1 MHLHFD
7 WRNPQA
13 PNHQGLKNW
22 TPAFCGA
29 SVGETMG
36 KWSLWRRNSPHF
48 FGGQLW
54 ENDPSGNPTWSG
66 KSSIFTLKLH
76 PILEIFLP
84 PLITRGS
91 PWNRVVFQTKRD
103 PDDAFHRGHP
113 LSFWQ
118 QFLALAQN
126 HCGQLQPSSGSG
138 HPQGRIQW
146 WIRFYESISSPS
158 LTLQHRFLQESWPAT
173 RFRG

>member
-1 MHLHFD
+1 
-7 WRNPQA
+7 
-13 PNHQGLKNW
+13 
-22 TPAFCGA
+22 
-29 SVGETMG
+29 
-36 KWSLWRRNSPHF
+36 
-48 FGGQLW
+48 
-54 ENDPSGNPTWSG
+54 
-66 KSSIFTLKLH
+66 
-76 PILEIFLP
+76 
-84 PLITRGS
+84 
-91 PWNRVVFQTKRD
+91 VVFQTKRD

-158 LTLQHRFLQESWPAT
+158 LTRAAQVFAGVMARHQIQGVEAT
-173 RFRG
+173 AV